1 MIALHNKSC
10 QIKEMKNGTTDG
22 ANNYFDFY
30 KVLHFYSLRPS
41 PSFDSDINRLKER
54 IKPWS
59 GGLSTWQ
66 IKATLREL

>member
-22 ANNYFDFY
+22 ANNYFNFY

-41 PSFDSDINRLKER
+41 PSSDSDINRLKEK
-54 IKPWS
+54 IKP
-59 GGLSTWQ
+59 
-66 IKATLREL
+66 